1 MSRSNLDRLNT
12 YYRAE
17 LDSLRTAGRDFAQ
30 AYPNVAS
37 ELSLSEGEARDP
49 HVEHLVQSFAWMM
62 GRLHMQMEAETRKV
76 PSMLLE
82 ELAPN
87 FIEARPPMSIVECE
101 VDGAGTDFSSGF
113 VLDEGLGLA
122 PISMAVNEKFAS
134 RLSKVR
140 FSTPYDVQLWP
151 FRVAAIINNS
161 EKELAEL
168 ARHYKRLQSS
178 IKITLEASDGASLD
192 TLRFDAPVRFY
203 MDLDQKYA
211 DRLYDLL
218 ASRVIGVA
226 ISDSSGRVRK
236 LLGKDSFSMCGFDD
250 AEQMF
255 GLCSDG
261 ELGASV
267 VEDFFAF
274 PEKFSFFQITGLA
287 DLELSSFVSNGSA
300 QINVHLIL
308 DDVVP
313 SSIPLRRGALKL
325 NCFPV
330 INVFDKTTEPVVV
343 NEKNY
348 RYRLTA
354 DRSSERD
361 MEIQKIVEVFG
372 VDRSGVR
379 HEIKPYFST
388 QQPDALSDGLY
399 WVAQKEESQRRKA
412 PGSDV
417 WISVFS
423 RGDVDLN
430 GLSLYAHAKCNNRQL
445 CEELEI
451 NHLLGVVGT
460 APVQNCRLLTRP
472 TRYCVAE
479 LDEGAQWKMLAA
491 LSRHHVSLACPDT
504 AKDALMMTLSLCA
517 PADNEVAQRLLDSI
531 ESVTAC
537 EEPVASRQGGWR
549 GYHHGTR
556 YTIILNDRLFQ
567 GKALLFGRVVLHFLS
582 LFSHVNSFSA
592 LDLYLGDRRVGQ
604 WSPIT
609 GHKTLA

>member
-17 LDSLRTAGRDFAQ
+17 LDSLRISGRDFAQ
-30 AYPNVAS
+30 AYPNIAS

-87 FIEARPPMSIVECE
+87 FIEARPSMAIVECE

-113 VLDEGLGLA
+113 VLDKGLGLT
-122 PISMAVNEKFAS
+122 PISMAANENYAA

-140 FSTPYDVQLWP
+140 FSIPYDVQLWP
-151 FRVAAIINNS
+151 FKVMDIVSNS

-168 ARHYKRLQSS
+168 SRCYKHLQSS
-178 IKITLEASDGASLD
+178 IKISLQASDGASLD
-192 TLRFDAPVRFY
+192 TLLIDAPMRFY
-203 MDLDQKYA
+203 LDIDQKHH
-211 DRLYDLL
+211 DQLYDIL

-226 ISDSSGRVRK
+226 ISDSNGRIRK
-236 LLGKDSFSMCGFDD
+236 MLGKDNFSMCGFDD
-250 AEQMF
+250 TEQMF

-267 VEDFFAF
+267 LEDFFAF
-274 PEKFSFFQITGLA
+274 PEKFSFFQIEGLA
-287 DLELSSFVSNGSA
+287 DLALGDFVVRGLSE
-300 QINVHLIL
+300 INVHLIL
-308 DDVVP
+308 DDVIP
-313 SSIPLRRGALKL
+313 SSIPLRRSAFKL

-330 INVFDKTTEPVVV
+330 INVFEKTTEPVVV
-343 NEKNY
+343 HEKNY

-354 DRSSERD
+354 DRSSEQD
-361 MEIQKIVEVFG
+361 MEIQKIVKVFG
-372 VDRSGVR
+372 VDRSGVQ

-388 QQPDALSDGLY
+388 QQPDVISQGLY
-399 WVAQKEESQRRKA
+399 WVTQKEESQRRKA

-417 WISVFS
+417 WISVFN
-423 RGDVDLN
+423 RGDIDLN
-430 GLSLYAHAKCNNRQL
+430 GLSVYAQAVCNNRQL
-445 CEELEI
+445 CEQLEI

-460 APVQNCRLLTRP
+460 APVKDCRLLTRP
-472 TRYCVAE
+472 TRYCIAE
-479 LDEGAQWKMLAA
+479 LDESAQWKMLAA
-491 LSRHHVSLACPDT
+491 LSRHHVSLSCSDT
-504 AKDALMMTLSLCA
+504 AKEALMMTLSLCA
-517 PADNEVAQRLLDSI
+517 PADNEVAQRVLDSI
-531 ESVTAC
+531 ESVTAR

-556 YTIILNDRLFQ
+556 YTITLNDRIFQ

-582 LFSHVNSFSA
+582 LFSHVNSFSS
-592 LDLYLGDRRVGQ
+592 LDLFLGDRRVGQ

-609 GHKTLA
+609 GHKTVA